1 MPEFAEP
8 PLSNDGSSNPLP
20 TVDWEIPRP
29 DVSGLTIQDD
39 TPVDNLLHEKQMRL
53 LTEPLYSSWGTE
65 RPFLALANV
74 GLFHEPKQNPVV
86 PDVMLSLDVAL
97 PDDWHEHKE
106 HLSYFIWER
115 GKKPDVVIE
124 IVSDKRGEERGAKMQ
139 RYASI
144 GVPFYAIFDPSLRI
158 QKEPLAVFVVLGDEY
173 EPLPPPVVFKR
184 LGLGLCLWEGE
195 FEGERFHWLRWTSP
209 DGVVIP
215 TGAERANAEAR
226 RAKAET
232 KRANAEAKRAE
243 AESKRAEAA
252 ERRIAELE
260 ARLREANGQAS

>member
-8 PLSNDGSSNPLP
+8 APLPPSDEGLSNPFP

-53 LTEPLYSSWGTE
+53 LTEPLYSSWATE

-74 GLFHEPKQNPVV
+74 GLFHEPKQTPVV

-97 PDDWHEHKE
+97 PQDWHEHKE

-124 IVSDKRGEERGAKMQ
+124 IVSDKRGQERGAKMK

-144 GVPFYAIFDPSLRI
+144 GVPFYVIFDPALRI
-158 QKEPLAVFVVLGDEY
+158 QDKPLAVFVVLGDEY
-173 EPLPPPVVFKR
+173 EPLPPPILFKR
-184 LGLGLCLWEGE
+184 LGLGLCLWDGE
-195 FEGERFHWLRWTSP
+195 FENERFNWLRWTSL
-209 DGVVIP
+209 DGKVIP
-215 TGAERANAEAR
+215 TGAERANSEAK
-226 RAKAET
+226 RAK
-232 KRANAEAKRAE
+232 AEAKRANTE
-243 AESKRAEAA
+243 AKRAEAA

-260 ARLREANGQAS
+260 ARLRESDGALS